1 MMLENNSEC
10 SLDDINPTIG
20 FDVQSIVFSDVD
32 GKNINFL
39 FNYNENIINRYSF
52 LNNDVT
58 FYYPFKCH
66 HL

>member
-32 GKNINFL
+32 GKFINFL

-52 LNNDVT
+52 
-58 FYYPFKCH
+58 
-66 HL
+66 